1 MSRNRLPDRRHA
13 LTETIEFEG
22 RRWNVQIGF
31 YPDGRPGE
39 VFADGV
45 KTGSSMEA
53 LIDDSCVM
61 LSLLLQ
67 WGCPPADLYAHLA
80 REGNDT
86 ASPAASL
93 IGVLALKIAEVE
105 SVG

>member
-1 MSRNRLPDRRHA
+1 MREKLPERRHA
-13 LTETIEFEG
+13 VTETIEWAS
-22 RRWNVQIGF
+22 RRWHVQIGF

-39 VFADGV
+39 IFADGV

-53 LIDDSCVM
+53 LIDDACVM

-67 WGCPPADLYAHLA
+67 WGCPPADVYAHLA

-105 SVG
+105 PVD